1 MDTTPP
7 SDNVNVLKAP
17 DDNELNET
25 MDTTPL
31 SDNVNVIK
39 NENSTI
45 TPPKQEEKL
54 VNIEVNDQTTALNL
68 MVTFLSLANKRGVF
82 SLDESAK
89 IWECVKQFQ

>member
-1 MDTTPP
+1 MSS